1 MRVRGTCEKCGEPMG
16 IICYPCRNK
25 LQEEAR
31 IARATRCQVCR
42 DRPCVHADKALL
54 NRCMDLA
61 EHMYDCADGKQIYD
75 FVLLEKGAVPE
86 VPEGW
91 GLKTREIW
99 GGERLVRGIWSVW
112 ELPPHWCAKEEGE
125 LLVEF
130 ATRADALEWADD
142 AYKEMMS

>member
-1 MRVRGTCEKCGEPMG
+1 MRVRGACEKCGEPMG

-31 IARATRCQVCR
+31 VARAARCPVCL

-54 NRCMDLA
+54 NRCVDLA
-61 EHMYDCADGKQIYD
+61 YWLVEMASPRDGEKIYD
-75 FVLLEKGAVPE
+75 FVLLEKGL

-91 GLKTREIW
+91 GLKTRECW

-112 ELPPHWCAKEEGE
+112 EQAPHWCAKQE
-125 LLVEF
+125 LERPIEF
-130 ATRADALEWADD
+130 ATRADALRWAGE
-142 AYKEMMS
+142 AML